1 MVIRRRHFTFIFI
14 FCLMISGL
22 WAQRVTLTA
31 SKATFSIQEQIQLVF
46 TFENIKNSP
55 RSVDLNLHKSFTV
68 VGGPYSSSNYSWV
81 NGKATSSNKVIYD
94 VIAKKT
100 GKIKI
105 PAYEFSIKNH
115 VYKTN
120 PFLITVRKTAAPGS
134 LAEGQEMPGIYMETI
149 LPKDKVYQ
157 GETFTLYYRLY
168 TSEQVVNYTTNPIS
182 TMDGFIVDRFSLQD
196 SPSSTKKVI
205 NGREYLIAG
214 IASLTLTPTESG
226 EFILPAK
233 PFRISVKRSGQH
245 RSAWDDP
252 FFGNTSKDINIV
264 APADTLTV
272 LQLPGGAGSAF
283 TGAIGDF
290 TMRVSMD
297 STLIQEN
304 QATTLRVDLI
314 GHGNMEHF
322 TFPEQTFSDDFELF
336 EPRVKNAYKLNG
348 QDYKGQR
355 SWEYVLIP
363 GKPGTYQFDD
373 ILFTYFSL
381 SQGSYKTLRMPLK
394 EIRVISHNELEG
406 DYISS
411 LSPDEVRLLSQDIR
425 FVQMG
430 ENHRVHL
437 DYNAVKDPGNRVWYY
452 LALAIAAF
460 VIFAEILLALRDKN
474 RNTIRYKNALKTAI
488 TQFRKI
494 HTDQSAE
501 EILTQIETGFQTY
514 LSDKRIVPARYPE
527 INDILKT
534 IETYKYAP
542 GSLSH
547 AVLDALKEKAL
558 TIIEEIEKA

>member
-1 MVIRRRHFTFIFI
+1 MVIRRRYFTSIFI

-31 SKATFSIQEQIQLVF
+31 SKTTFSIQEQIQLVF

-55 RSVDLNLHKSFTV
+55 RSVDLNLHNNFTV
-68 VGGPYSSSNYSWV
+68 IGGPYSSSNYSWV
-81 NGKATSSNKVIYD
+81 NGKATSSNKIIYD

-115 VYKTN
+115 VYKTS
-120 PFLITVRKTAAPGS
+120 PLFITVRKTADPGS
-134 LAEGQEMPGIYMETI
+134 LTEGQEMPSIYMETI
-149 LPKDKVYQ
+149 LPKDRVYQ
-157 GETFTLYYRLY
+157 GETFTLYYHLY
-168 TSEQVVNYTTNPIS
+168 TAEQVVNYTTNPIS
-182 TMDGFIVDRFSLQD
+182 TMDGFIVDRFSLHD
-196 SPSSTKKVI
+196 SPSSSKKVI

-233 PFRISVKRSGQH
+233 PFRISVKRSGQY
-245 RSAWDDP
+245 RSKWEDP
-252 FFGNTSKDINIV
+252 FFGNTSKNINIV

-272 LQLPGGAGSAF
+272 LQLPSGAGAAF

-290 TMRVSMD
+290 TMHVSMD

-304 QATTLRVDLI
+304 QAATLRVNLI
-314 GHGNMEHF
+314 GHGNMDHF

-336 EPRVKNAYKLNG
+336 EPKVKNAYRLSD

-355 SWEYVLIP
+355 TWEYVLIP
-363 GKPGTYQFDD
+363 GKPGTYQFNDMV
-373 ILFTYFSL
+373 FTYFSL
-381 SQGSYKTLRMPLK
+381 SQESYKTLRMPLK
-394 EIRVISHNELEG
+394 EIRVISYNELEG
-406 DYISS
+406 DYISG

-425 FVQMG
+425 FIQMG
-430 ENHRVHL
+430 EKHRVHL
-437 DYNAVKDPGNRVWYY
+437 DYNAVRDSRNWVWYY
-452 LALAIAAF
+452 LALAMTAF
-460 VIFAEILLALRDKN
+460 VVVAEVLLAFRNKN
-474 RNTIRYKNALKTAI
+474 RNIIRYKNALKTAI
-488 TQFRKI
+488 MQFRKI

-514 LSDKRIVPARYPE
+514 LSDKRIAPDRYPE

-542 GSLSH
+542 SNLSH
-547 AVLDALKEKAL
+547 AVLDSLKNKAL